1 MADPATEPA
10 NVTGRPVSSSR
21 DGSRARLGVVVTVVA
36 VLAGV
41 LAADQVVKRLVV
53 DWLGPEAATHR
64 QDVIG
69 SWLAF
74 EYVENTGAAFGILA
88 GRTWLL
94 SVAAVLIVSWFV
106 WAYGRSLPGFWMMQ
120 VAVGLVLGGAIGNL
134 VDRIRLGYVVDFIAV
149 GTWPRFNV
157 ADSAITIGLVLLFIS
172 AFREEAVGSGQE

>member
-1 MADPATEPA
+1 MADPTAEPVG
-10 NVTGRPVSSSR
+10 VTGQPNDSGRSGARISRGVIATVVSVM
-21 DGSRARLGVVVTVVA
+21 VVVVV
-36 VLAGV
+36 V
-41 LAADQVVKRLVV
+41 DQVVKNLMV
-53 DWLGPEAATHR
+53 DWLGSAAASQR
-64 QDVIG
+64 QDVLG

-106 WAYGRSLPGFWMMQ
+106 WAYGRTLPGSRAMQ

-134 VDRIRLGYVVDFIAV
+134 IDRVRLGYVVDFIAV
-149 GTWPRFNV
+149 GAWPRFNV

-172 AFREEAVGSGQE
+172 AFREETVGSGQE